1 MDKSILVASD
11 TKSRASTRITRVS
24 RRLQSREK
32 QSNVQPVASTKRVR
46 ERRSTS
52 VIHVSIYGPK
62 KYHITRNNQ
71 VSVSN
76 NNQHSSFYNTA
87 NNINYLESREPNSQL
102 TDRTNQKN
110 SNDQILADSF
120 AFSNIYSNLIKN
132 SWLNRTNSVKN
143 ERGQIL
149 SDRQRKQKKRR
160 TLPVFSRLCFIWCL
174 FCCLLA
180 AILIGT
186 LIATLVLLFISSTS
200 TTTLST
206 NQTTINLSTITS
218 LTTTTE
224 TTTTVTDSMTVT
236 TTMDNTTQTTTT
248 TVSDTTT
255 TTISTTAGAT
265 ICSTTA
271 ITTTITTTPL
281 PPQCSNYTSDT
292 SATRNAAYTVLGNA
306 CDTFSPSPKWFRFS
320 GGAGTM
326 VANCPV
332 HFSNCNTNMAG
343 WYSGV
348 YPSIAGDTT
357 SGT

>member
-32 QSNVQPVASTKRVR
+32 QVA
-46 ERRSTS
+46 
-52 VIHVSIYGPK
+52 
-62 KYHITRNNQ
+62 
-71 VSVSN
+71 
-76 NNQHSSFYNTA
+76 
-87 NNINYLESREPNSQL
+87 
-102 TDRTNQKN
+102 
-110 SNDQILADSF
+110 
-120 AFSNIYSNLIKN
+120 
-132 SWLNRTNSVKN
+132 
-143 ERGQIL
+143 
-149 SDRQRKQKKRR
+149 
-160 TLPVFSRLCFIWCL
+160 
-174 FCCLLA
+174 
-180 AILIGT
+180 
-186 LIATLVLLFISSTS
+186 
-200 TTTLST
+200 
-206 NQTTINLSTITS
+206 
-218 LTTTTE
+218 
-224 TTTTVTDSMTVT
+224 TTTVTDSMTVT

-248 TVSDTTT
+248 TA
-255 TTISTTAGAT
+255 TAGAT

-348 YPSIAGDTT
+348 YPSIAELASVLKYFPQLKNVSLATCEFPNDIQFYNGLN
-357 SGT
+357 